1 MGRTDLPVAG
11 SLDNEQEDGISKYT
25 QKKDKEDV
33 RPPSPPQRW
42 DKNNTLNVKL

>member
-25 QKKDKEDV
+25 KKDKEDV
-33 RPPSPPQRW
+33 RPPHPP
-42 DKNNTLNVKL
+42 KVG